1 MEQINCEEKHSRESA
16 AHVVLLMEVCALTW
30 KNRPRGRHRSDV
42 VCNLS
47 GKTKN
52 FHASVEI
59 RSDNKSHI
67 GQ

>member
-1 MEQINCEEKHSRESA
+1 
-16 AHVVLLMEVCALTW
+16 MEVCALTW
-30 KNRPRGRHRSDV
+30 KNWPRDSHRSDV
-42 VCNLS
+42 VFNLN
-47 GKTKN
+47 GPTRN